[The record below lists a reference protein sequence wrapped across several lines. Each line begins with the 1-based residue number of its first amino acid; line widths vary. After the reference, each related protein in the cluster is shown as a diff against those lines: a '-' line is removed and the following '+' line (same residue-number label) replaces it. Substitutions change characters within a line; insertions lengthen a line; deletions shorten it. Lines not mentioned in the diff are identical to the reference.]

1 MAGGQGHIVKGRLW
15 QQYYNRKMW
24 QEYDN
29 DKTLVCLII
38 DLEWHYEIAKKN
50 WGFSLVQ
57 IRS

>member
-1 MAGGQGHIVKGRLW
+1 MASGQGHIVNGRLW

-38 DLEWHYEIAKKN
+38 CLDGHDEVAK
-50 WGFSLVQ
+50 
-57 IRS
+57 